1 MVEKIRE
8 RHQRW
13 GRRRRRR
20 AEESDLGVAVQE
32 EEDYLRSGQI
42 EIQWFRKSD

>member
-13 GRRRRRR
+13 GRRRWRW

-32 EEDYLRSGQI
+32 EEDCLRSGRI